1 MATVLSGFGFCRGRC
16 VSRPPYGSTRDF
28 GASATTWARRRSDK
42 YRGAAAVEF
51 AVVAPVL
58 FLLIF
63 GMIDV
68 GRALMVQN
76 LLTNA
81 ARDGARTASLGG
93 ITAADV
99 EAQVTSLLAGSHVP
113 GASVTVTPN
122 PLTSAAV
129 GDPVNVNVQVPYA
142 SVSWLGSSFFFKGVT
157 LESTIVMRRE
167 TGQ

>member
-1 MATVLSGFGFCRGRC
+1 MATVLSDSGFYR
-16 VSRPPYGSTRDF
+16 SRFVRPCPRETLRRF
-28 GASATTWARRRSDK
+28 GATAKAGARLRPEK
-42 YRGAAAVEF
+42 YRGVAAVEF
-51 AVVAPVL
+51 AVVAPIL

-81 ARDGARTASLGG
+81 ARDGARAASLDGV
-93 ITAADV
+93 TAVDV
-99 EAQVTSLLAGSHVP
+99 EAQVTSFLAALHIP

-122 PLTSAAV
+122 PLTSAAS
-129 GDPVNVNVQVPYA
+129 GDPVKVSVQVPYA
-142 SVSWLGSSFFFKGVT
+142 SVSWLPSSFFFKGVT
-157 LESTIVMRRE
+157 LDSTIVMRRE